1 MKRIL
6 IAEDKTSSRELLKT
20 VLELQGYEV
29 LEAGDGEEA
38 LHVVRNEDLHL
49 VLLDLQMPLR
59 DGYQVVHEIRSDDRL
74 CALPVIALTAN
85 AMPEDRERVMAAGFT
100 SYVSKPV
107 ALAELRAEIARLL
120 KVEQSKEK

>member
-6 IAEDKTSSRELLKT
+6 IAEDKTSSRELLRT

-29 LEAGDGEEA
+29 LEAGDGEQA
-38 LHVVRNEDLHL
+38 LHVVRNEHLHL

-59 DGYQVVHEIRSDDRL
+59 DGYQVVREIRSDDRL
-74 CALPVIALTAN
+74 CTLPVIALTAN
-85 AMPEDRERVMAAGFT
+85 AMPEDRERVLAAGFT

-120 KVEQSKEK
+120 KMEQSKEK